1 MIKKFGMVEKCEIQM
16 VTGQAGPQRMVM
28 CGFRLIT
35 MEHIHHIGTFK
46 NLVVNMNQNTLLTDG
61 ALISEITIYQRK
73 RLNSDNKNSE
83 I

>member
-1 MIKKFGMVEKCEIQM
+1 
-16 VTGQAGPQRMVM
+16 
-28 CGFRLIT
+28 
-35 MEHIHHIGTFK
+35 
-46 NLVVNMNQNTLLTDG
+46 MNQNTLLTDG